1 MGFERPQRKW
11 FERLLVALL
20 IVVVGVLVSS
30 NVYYQNKSGKQRTL
44 FYQLQI
50 LRSSINLYKLI
61 NLKNP
66 ENLEALATEIY
77 KFPGEGLTRRYI
89 ENAPID
95 KNGNVVDPFGNKYY
109 YDARTGWVRSSTS
122 GYEFW

>member
-1 MGFERPQRKW
+1 MGFEKPQRKW
-11 FERLLVALL
+11 FEQVIVFLL
-20 IVVVGVLVSS
+20 IFVVGLLTMT
-30 NVYYQNKSGKQRTL
+30 NIYYQNKSNKQKAM

-61 NLKNP
+61 NGRNP
-66 ENLEALATEIY
+66 SNLEILANGAY
-77 KFPGEGLTRRYI
+77 KFPGEELARRYI

-95 KNGNVVDPFGNKYY
+95 KDGIVVDPFERPYY
-109 YDARTGWVRSSTS
+109 YDAQTGWIRSASK

>member
-1 MGFERPQRKW
+1 MGFEKPARKW
-11 FERLLVALL
+11 FEKALVLLL
-20 IVVVGVLVSS
+20 IAVVGVLVIS
-30 NVYYQNKSGKQRTL
+30 NVYYQSKSGKQRTL

-50 LRSSINLYKLI
+50 LRSSINLYKLV
-61 NLKNP
+61 NLRNP
-66 ENLEALATEIY
+66 ESLDALAVEIY

-95 KNGNVVDPFGNKYY
+95 KNGNVVDPFGKQYY
-109 YDARTGWVRSSTS
+109 YNKGTGWIRSASS

>member
-1 MGFERPQRKW
+1 MGFARLQRKW
-11 FERLLVALL
+11 FEKVLVVLLV
-20 IVVVGVLVSS
+20 IVVGFLVGS
-30 NVYYQNKSGKQRTL
+30 NVYYQYKSGKQRTL

-61 NLKNP
+61 NNENPQDLK
-66 ENLEALATEIY
+66 AIAAGYY
-77 KFPGEGLTRRYI
+77 KFPGDVVTKRYI

-95 KNGNVVDPFGNKYY
+95 KDGNVVDPFSKAYY
-109 YDARTGWVRSSTS
+109 YDARTGWIRSATA

>member
-1 MGFERPQRKW
+1 MGFEKPQRKW
-11 FERLLVALL
+11 FERVLVLLL
-20 IVVVGVLVSS
+20 IVVVGILVIS
-30 NVYYQNKSGKQRTL
+30 NVYYQNRSSKQRAL

-61 NLKNP
+61 NMKSP
-66 ENLEALATEIY
+66 ENLEVLATEVF

-95 KNGNVVDPFGNKYY
+95 KAGNVVDPFGKEYY
-109 YDARTGWVRSSTS
+109 YDAKTGWIRSASA

>member
-1 MGFERPQRKW
+1 MGLVSPERRW
-11 FERLLVALL
+11 FEKLLV
-20 IVVVGVLVSS
+20 VVLVLVVAFLAVS
-30 NVYYQNKSGKQRTL
+30 NVYYQNKSGKQRTM

-61 NLKNP
+61 NNRNP
-66 ENLEALATEIY
+66 QSLESVVTEVY
-77 KFPGEGLTRRYI
+77 KFPGEDLARRYV

-95 KNGNVVDPFGNKYY
+95 EKGDVVDPFGKAYY
-109 YDARTGWVRSSTS
+109 YDVKTGWVRSSTS

>member
-1 MGFERPQRKW
+1 MGFEKPQRKW
-11 FERLLVALL
+11 FEQVLVVALVLVVGFLVA
-20 IVVVGVLVSS
+20 S
-30 NVYYQNKSGKQRTL
+30 NIYYQNKSGKQKTM

-61 NLKNP
+61 NNKNP
-66 ENLEALATEIY
+66 ETLELLVEEVY
-77 KFPGEGLTRRYI
+77 KFPGETLMRRYI

-95 KNGNVVDPFGNKYY
+95 KHGVVVDPFGKGYY
-109 YDARTGWVRSSTS
+109 YDSKTGWIRSATS